1 MKNEELGRYP
11 LHINSCMRSI
21 KYWPKL
27 QTMSDSRLPKQ
38 AYKMQL
44 KLENLNPCWVTRTK
58 NVLCDFGFTDVWQ
71 QQGVGVERIF
81 LSVLKQRLLE
91 KYNQEWL
98 NAVNTSSRF
107 SFYVTFKSS
116 LLPEQYFD
124 CVTLKCYRD
133 ALEMLLSRFDLV
145 FYQSTAINLDIL
157 KMTEKGLCQSQ
168 VEDEFHFV
176 CMCPLYKRLRTKHID
191 PDMRKKNTF
200 TGLFSCNSE
209 EKCWKLAAFAFYAFK
224 LRQQYL
230 EQQLNV

>member
-1 MKNEELGRYP
+1 MRTPNKSVYGELGRYL

-21 KYWPKL
+21 KYWLKL

-44 KLENLNPCWVTRTK
+44 KLDENLNPCWVTRTK
-58 NVLCDFGFTDVWQ
+58 NFLCDFGFTDVWQ
-71 QQGVGVERIF
+71 QQGVGDERIF
-81 LSVLKQRLLE
+81 LSVLKLRLLE

-98 NAVNTSSRF
+98 NAVNTSCRF

-133 ALEMLLSRFDLV
+133 ALIKIRLGVLP
-145 FYQSTAINLDIL
+145 INSNKFRYSEDDRKKLCDF
-157 KMTEKGLCQSQ
+157 CQSH

-176 CMCPLYKRLRTKHID
+176 CMCPLCKRLRTKYID

-200 TGLFSCNSE
+200 TRLFSCSSE
-209 EKCWKLAAFAFYAFK
+209 EKGGSLLHLLFTPS
-224 LRQQYL
+224 
-230 EQQLNV
+230 N